1 MAKGKDGEKALKES
15 KKLTKSELKKIL
27 KDAEVEV
34 VSNDNAQLI
43 YKCPK
48 TFQEVYLEEFGDTE
62 SVSMDLLQTMKS
74 KARDFFEK
82 YWIILEDVYV
92 PDLDKDVEITIEDV
106 YDYLGLSK
114 IYNRIENLDSD
125 YLDNVL
131 IKYKFDKFKESID
144 KMDKKLLSQL
154 ISRSVAL
161 YKDGEFTDSSK
172 QTILESITDNE
183 YLFKKNDLKTK
194 K

>member
-183 YLFKKNDLKTK
+183 YLFKENDLKTK

>member
-1 MAKGKDGEKALKES
+1 MAKGKDGEKVLKEN
-15 KKLTKSELKKIL
+15 KRLTKSELKKIL
-27 KDAEVEV
+27 KDAEVDI

-183 YLFKKNDLKTK
+183 YLFKENDLKTK